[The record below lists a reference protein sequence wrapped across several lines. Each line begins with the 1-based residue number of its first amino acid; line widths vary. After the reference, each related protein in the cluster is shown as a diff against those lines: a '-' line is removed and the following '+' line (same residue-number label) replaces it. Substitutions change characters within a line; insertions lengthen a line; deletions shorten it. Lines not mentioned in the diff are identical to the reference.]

1 MNEKETNFFME
12 HYFYLKKMYP
22 ADEILL
28 FRCGDFYE
36 AYMDDAEKVS
46 NVLGITL
53 TRSSIHKEEDGNG
66 LRIASF
72 PYYNLEKYGPKLRD
86 SDIHISVE
94 DSLYY

>member
-1 MNEKETNFFME
+1 MEKTNFFFE

-36 AYMDDAEKVS
+36 TYMDDAEKVA

-53 TRSSIHKEEDGNG
+53 TRSSIHKEEDGSG

-72 PYYNLEKYGPKLRD
+72 PYYNLEKYVPKLRY